1 MISND
6 RLRDESD
13 MNNEI
18 QKNKF
23 KIMKQTVK

>member
-6 RLRDESD
+6 GLRDESD